1 LTSIQPSTTQ
11 SPPPRRASLTQQNAP
26 LFEQLQRCAQR
37 DTAAFH
43 TPGHKAGV
51 GADAALQEAWG
62 GAVLGADLPEL
73 PELDNL
79 FAPSGV
85 IAEAQGLAA
94 QAFGADQTWFLANG
108 STAGIVAA
116 ILATCGPGD
125 GVLLPRTV
133 HGSVVSGLILSG
145 ARPVF
150 VAPAYDPGSGLVGGL
165 TAEAVEQALMRETD
179 IRAVMLVAP
188 SYEGICGETEA
199 IARLCHQRNLPLL
212 VDEAH
217 GPHFGFHPGLPPSAL
232 SLGADLVVQSTHKV
246 LSALTQAAMVHV
258 RGGRVDRD
266 RLTQSLALIQSTSPN
281 YLLLASLDAARRQMA
296 TAGDV
301 LMEQTLALACDARQR
316 LSELP
321 GLRVLGLP
329 RRPGFTHLDLTRL
342 TVAVDGLGMSGF
354 EVDEKLC
361 EDYGAI
367 AELPSPNRLTFV
379 VSLGNRPA
387 DIDRLVAGFT
397 AISKTAVPSSQ
408 VVLGAGSGTGS
419 GATAGRP
426 VDFRALASKVACTP
440 RAAFYAPQR
449 TVEIQAAI
457 GHAAAETVCPYPPG
471 IPVLLPG
478 EVVTAEAVSY
488 LQQVQAQGGV
498 ISGCADETLATLRI
512 VA

>member
-1 LTSIQPSTTQ
+1 MGLL
-11 SPPPRRASLTQQNAP
+11 R
-26 LFEQLQRCAQR
+26 
-37 DTAAFH
+37 
-43 TPGHKAGV
+43 
-51 GADAALQEAWG
+51 
-62 GAVLGADLPEL
+62 ADLPEL

-133 HGSVVSGLILSG
+133 HRSVVSGLILSG

-150 VAPAYDPGSGLVGGL
+150 VAPAYDASSGLVGGL
-165 TAEAVEQALMRETD
+165 TAEAVEQALVCEVD

-188 SYEGICGETEA
+188 SYEGICGETAA

-258 RGGRVDRD
+258 RGERVDRD

-329 RRPGFTHLDLTRL
+329 QRPGFTHLDLTRL
-342 TVAVDGLGMSGF
+342 TVAVEGLGMSGF

-361 EDYGAI
+361 ADYGAI
-367 AELPSPNRLTFV
+367 AELPSPNRLTFI

-397 AISKTAVPSSQ
+397 AISKTALPLFEAALETCSD
-408 VVLGAGSGTGS
+408 T
-419 GATAGRP
+419 TAEQLL
-426 VDFRALASKVACTP
+426 DFRALTSKVACTP
-440 RAAFYAPQR
+440 RAAFYAQQR

-457 GHAAAETVCPYPPG
+457 GHIAAEAVCPYPPG

-478 EVVTAEAVSY
+478 EVITAEAVSY